1 MREWVWPVS
10 KYILYALVAAVLLD
24 RALASQRETLRLRQE
39 CRRITAEIARI
50 RAKNARHGRTW
61 NALRFDPFYIERV
74 LRGRYGYRRPG
85 EVEPE
90 RQGRLARQ
98 DARRARRVVAYA
110 RGRPRTPTRAD

>member
-1 MREWVWPVS
+1 MNLFPSVS
-10 KYILYALVAAVLLD
+10 KDVLYAIVAAVVLD

-50 RAKNARHGRTW
+50 RTENARHERTW
-61 NALRFDPFYIERV
+61 NALRSDPFYIERV

-90 RQGRLARQ
+90 REGWLSRL
-98 DARRARRVVAYA
+98 DARRGRRVFVYA
-110 RGRPRTPTRAD
+110 RGRARTPTRAD